1 MEKTEKNNK
10 VIQVR
15 FEGEK
20 EARKRAIERRKEI
33 KRKKEMKQI
42 KILGVASVLSIGAIL
57 GLGSHM
63 DKKVN
68 EAAKQLVMESENYNR
83 EREEAQRNE
92 KEEWLNGIKVN
103 AATRNEAEAE
113 NTDVIE
119 KIIERYNEKLPE
131 GMEEISKED
140 IGIIKENLG
149 EGNIYRETDEEGQTK
164 YIQNYTGSTEQDNS
178 ELDWVEAKDIGE
190 VIAILDKENHTT
202 IAGMGIIDGDYVPV
216 EIQQMILQSEYENP
230 YTESDYYVKLKGSQ
244 ENYQA
249 LEKAY
254 QKRVQELSTKTE
266 QDTEMELS

>member
-1 MEKTEKNNK
+1 
-10 VIQVR
+10 
-15 FEGEK
+15 
-20 EARKRAIERRKEI
+20 
-33 KRKKEMKQI
+33 
-42 KILGVASVLSIGAIL
+42 
-57 GLGSHM
+57 
-63 DKKVN
+63 
-68 EAAKQLVMESENYNR
+68 
-83 EREEAQRNE
+83 
-92 KEEWLNGIKVN
+92 
-103 AATRNEAEAE
+103 
-113 NTDVIE
+113 
-119 KIIERYNEKLPE
+119 
-131 GMEEISKED
+131 MEEISKED
-140 IGIIKENLG
+140 IGIVKENLG

-164 YIQNYTGSTEQDNS
+164 YIQNYTGSAEQDNS

-254 QKRVQELSTKTE
+254 QKRVQELNAKTE

>member
-33 KRKKEMKQI
+33 KRKKEKKQI

-68 EAAKQLVMESENYNR
+68 EATKQLVMES
-83 EREEAQRNE
+83 
-92 KEEWLNGIKVN
+92 EEWLNGIKVN
-103 AATRNEAEAE
+103 EATRNEAEAE

-140 IGIIKENLG
+140 IGIVKENLG

-164 YIQNYTGSTEQDNS
+164 YIQNYTGSAEQDNS

>member
-103 AATRNEAEAE
+103 AATRNEAESE

-140 IGIIKENLG
+140 IGIVKENLG

-164 YIQNYTGSTEQDNS
+164 YIQNYTGSAEQDNS

-254 QKRVQELSTKTE
+254 QKRVQELNAKTE